1 MTTPLEQKALNNLLK
16 GLQSLD
22 CSYVVIDK
30 DGADYS
36 YGEAFQKGRK
46 RKKSK
51 HPFGTLRNHYW
62 PWIEKLEPGKAV
74 EIPGGPFEL
83 VDIQSGVGA
92 KASTIWGP
100 GSFITTMNKDKNVLE
115 VLRVF

>member
-1 MTTPLEQKALNNLLK
+1 MTTTLEQKALNNIFK

-22 CSYVVIDK
+22 CSYVIIDK

-62 PWIEKLEPGKAV
+62 PLLQDLAPGNAT
-74 EIPGGPFEL
+74 EIPAGQFSID
-83 VDIQSGVGA
+83 DIQSGVAA
-92 KASTIWGP
+92 KAATTWGP
-100 GSFITTMNKDKNVLE
+100 GSFVTSRNREKNVLE